1 MIDLLITLSLMLSSK
16 FVFIEINDFSVDD
29 SQALQWIEFE
39 TKMRL
44 VVKEAL
50 ENTKNTVENNM
61 IRLEKCDKTLQN
73 HTKQLHELSYICY
86 GTEERTDRFQDI
98 ESQIY
103 RIVRDKSK

>member
-1 MIDLLITLSLMLSSK
+1 
-16 FVFIEINDFSVDD
+16 
-29 SQALQWIEFE
+29 
-39 TKMRL
+39 MRQ
-44 VVKEAL
+44 VVKEAMDNT
-50 ENTKNTVENNM
+50 ENTVQNNI

-103 RIVRDKSK
+103 RIVR